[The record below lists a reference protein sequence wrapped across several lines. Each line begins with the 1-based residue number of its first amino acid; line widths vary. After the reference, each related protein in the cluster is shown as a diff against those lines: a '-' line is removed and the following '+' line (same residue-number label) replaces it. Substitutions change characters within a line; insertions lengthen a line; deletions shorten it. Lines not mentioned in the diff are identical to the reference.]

1 VPNGPTEARPRTPAQ
16 RAGWADMRKETKKKF
31 GIGYCVPVLLL
42 ALAGASCA
50 PAVRHAQLLTAAGPG
65 EDRWVRK
72 TLAGMTLEEKI
83 GQMIGG
89 RYNAP
94 FVSQDSDY
102 LKGLTD
108 LVTKQKVGGM
118 VIFGGEVYETAWL
131 NNYLQSRAKIPLLI
145 AADFENGAA
154 MRINGAT
161 LFPPFMALGAAG
173 SEDLAYQQGRITAA
187 EGRAMG
193 IHVNYAPVVDVNIDP
208 DNPVISTRSAGEDP
222 ERVSRLA
229 VAFIRGS
236 QENGMPAAAKHF
248 PGHGDTAVDSHST
261 LPTVV
266 GGRERLDR
274 VELYPF
280 ARAIEAGVEVIMT
293 AHLYVPALDPTPGLP
308 ATLSPVILTELLRK
322 QMGFKGLVVT
332 DAMEMGGVTSAFPPG
347 EAALKAVRAGVD
359 MVLLPPDP
367 PGAIETLVMAVSSGR
382 IPESRIDES
391 VRRILR
397 LKARLGLHRSRYV
410 DPKLLPV
417 RVASKA
423 NLEQAVLAFEKSATL
438 VKNEGGLLPLNAAD
452 APGKLAVFS
461 LSSDADDYY
470 AGRAFI
476 REVQNRRPGAFAFYA
491 DAFTGQEFIEEAR
504 TKAADADDLVIA
516 VFSSL
521 RTAKGSVDVLPRH
534 IDLVRQMARDRRGR
548 VIVISFGSPYFLRHF
563 PEVGAYLCLYRSS
576 LQAQRTAAR
585 AVFGEID
592 VQGRLPVSIPGLFP
606 AGHGVILDKK

>member
-1 VPNGPTEARPRTPAQ
+1 
-16 RAGWADMRKETKKKF
+16 MKKKS
-31 GIGYCVPVLLL
+31 GNRYCVPILLV

-50 PAVRHAQLLTAAGPG
+50 PAVRNARLLAAAGRG

-72 TLAGMTLEEKI
+72 TLAAMSLEEKI

-94 FVSQDSDY
+94 FVNRDSAD
-102 LKGLTD
+102 LKSLTE
-108 LVTKQKVGGM
+108 LVTRQKVGGL
-118 VIFGGEVYETAWL
+118 VIFAGEVYETAEL
-131 NNYLQSRAKIPLLI
+131 NNYLQSLVKVPLLI

-173 SEDLAYQQGRITAA
+173 SEDLAYREGRITAI
-187 EGRAMG
+187 EGRSMG
-193 IHVNYAPVVDVNIDP
+193 IHVNYAPVVDVNINP
-208 DNPVISTRSAGEDP
+208 DNPIISTRSAGEDP

-229 VAFIRGS
+229 AAFIRGS
-236 QENGMPAAAKHF
+236 QENGMPATAKHF
-248 PGHGDTAVDSHST
+248 PGHGDTATDSHSA
-261 LPTVV
+261 LPTV
-266 GGRERLDR
+266 GGDRERLDR

-280 ARAIEAGVEVIMT
+280 VQAIKAGVEVIMT

-308 ATLSPVILTELLRK
+308 ATLSPVILTDLLRK
-322 QMGFKGLVVT
+322 QMGFRGLIVT
-332 DAMEMGGVTSAFPPG
+332 DAMGMGGITGAFPPG

-367 PGAIETLVMAVSSGR
+367 PGAIETLVGAVSSGL

-391 VRRILR
+391 VRRILS

-410 DPKLLPV
+410 DPNLLAV

-423 NLEQAVLAFEKSATL
+423 SLEEAALAFEKSATL
-438 VKNEGGLLPLNAAD
+438 VKNEGRLLPLAGAD
-452 APGKLAVFS
+452 TSRKIAVFS

-470 AGRAFI
+470 AGRAFV
-476 REVQNRRPGAFAFYA
+476 REVQRRRPGAFVFYA

-504 TKAADADDLVIA
+504 AKAADDDDLVIA
-516 VFSSL
+516 LFSSL
-521 RTAKGSVDVLPRH
+521 RTAKGSVDLLPRH
-534 IDLVRQMARDRRGR
+534 VDLVRQMARDREGR

-563 PEVGAYLCLYRSS
+563 PEIGAYLCLYRSS
-576 LQAQRTAAR
+576 PQAQWAAAG

-592 VQGRLPVSIPGLFP
+592 LQGRLPVSIPGLFP
-606 AGHGVILDKK
+606 GGHGILLPKK